1 MLWAVVA
8 GVVLSECWEIITQP
22 MSARAEAALAS
33 SVASDQEPTNWT
45 FMVTL
50 GQTLRAPRK

>member
-1 MLWAVVA
+1 MVA

-22 MSARAEAALAS
+22 ASHRAEAALAS

-45 FMVTL
+45 YMVTE
-50 GQTLRAPRK
+50 GQTL

>member
-1 MLWAVVA
+1 MVA
-8 GVVLSECWEIITQP
+8 GVVLSECWEMSLQP
-22 MSARAEAALAS
+22 RSHRAEAALDS

-50 GQTLRAPRK
+50 GQTERAPRK

>member
-1 MLWAVVA
+1 MVA
-8 GVVLSECWEIITQP
+8 GVELSACWEISLQP
-22 MSARAEAALAS
+22 ASHRAEAALDSA
-33 SVASDQEPTNWT
+33 VASDQLLTNWT